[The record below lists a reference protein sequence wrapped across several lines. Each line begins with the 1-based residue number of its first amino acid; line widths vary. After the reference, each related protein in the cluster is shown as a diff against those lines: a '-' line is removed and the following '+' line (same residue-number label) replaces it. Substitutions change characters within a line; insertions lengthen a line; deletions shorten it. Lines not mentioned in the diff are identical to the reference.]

1 MPRRPRHGRR
11 LQLGAALL
19 LPLLC
24 LPATGADS
32 LLPREYVMEM
42 ATPRVQAN
50 NAEHVRK
57 KLAAQ
62 LGNDPLNDPLWSRL
76 GWTYL
81 ALDNV
86 TAAAACARTALRLRP
101 YNARYRLLQ
110 AHVLLVDGKSAEIA
124 KILAG
129 AVQSSA
135 MFFNHIKLADVHA
148 LIAAINDPAIRGTVQ
163 NQFDQLLRTDTFAA
177 EVRRIEI
184 LAGAGGRIMKT
195 WRERD
200 NRRRVWIAVEDKFLQ
215 VYDETTRSRT
225 DLAPKVTA
233 FGCERATV
241 RYLAITRDRLLI
253 AAGDQLL
260 SCDRKTEGWQIVRP
274 PMKRRLEVIDMR
286 DDDYTTATVTFR
298 DERGDEHLFLFHPL
312 RSEWLELPP
321 RRQFLERLN
330 DDPGRVNF
338 AIRNGFPPPETPIQA
353 AAAAAQWRD
362 ALAYLHETP
371 GHLVSLHRPR
381 LQKLAT
387 DNGATG
393 KKATDYYKGMALP
406 IWSRRDLHDRHWLQ
420 ALRDIKASG
429 ADRVS
434 LTMTGYQHGPRSVEV
449 IADPEKTLTV
459 DEIRTVI
466 HAARDAGLQVMLKP
480 HLNLAIEAKDD
491 HMWRGLIKPT
501 KKDVKA
507 WFTSYTSFL
516 MPYVDLAIAEQVE
529 IFCVGVELKKMVRY
543 TREWKILISNVRD
556 RGYKGKLTY
565 AALHDN
571 FYVVRFWDA
580 LDYIGIDAYF
590 EATRDKHAGLREII
604 AGYEGWAERLE
615 EFASDRRRPIIFTE
629 VGFNNQDGANVRP
642 WYWSGNRAE
651 LDNLEQAACYHAVL
665 EVFTRHDW
673 LAGMF
678 WWSWS
683 ANRPPFPDEPHYSPQ
698 SKLAELVLR
707 AYWRPPPAGNG
718 IEEKH
723 EE

>member
-1 MPRRPRHGRR
+1 MARCARHGTR
-11 LQLGAALL
+11 LQLCAALL
-19 LPLLC
+19 LSLLR
-24 LPATGADS
+24 LPAAADDS
-32 LLPREYVMEM
+32 LLTREYVMGM

-62 LGNDPLNDPLWSRL
+62 LGDDPLNDPLWGRL

-101 YNARYRLLQ
+101 YSARYRLLQ
-110 AHVLLVDGKSAEIA
+110 AHVLLVDGKSTEIA

-129 AVQSSA
+129 AVQSNA
-135 MFFNHIKLADVHA
+135 MFFNHIKLADVRA
-148 LIAAINDPAIRGTVQ
+148 LIAAINDPAIRGMVQ
-163 NQFDQLLRTDTFAA
+163 NQFNQLLHTDTFAA
-177 EVRRIEI
+177 EETRFEI
-184 LAGAGGRIMKT
+184 LGEASGRIMKT

-200 NRRRVWIAVEDKFLQ
+200 NRMRVWIAVEDKFLE
-215 VYDETTRSRT
+215 VYDETTRTRT
-225 DLAPKVTA
+225 DLAPKVA
-233 FGCERATV
+233 VFGCERTTV

-253 AAGDQLL
+253 AAGDHLL
-260 SCDRKTEGWQIVRP
+260 SCNRKAEGWQIVRP
-274 PMKRRLEVIDMR
+274 PMKGRLEVIDMR

-298 DERGDEHLFLFHPL
+298 DEHGDEHLFLFHPL

-338 AIRNGFPPPETPIQA
+338 AIRNGFPPPKTPIQA
-353 AAAAAQWRD
+353 AAATSQWRD
-362 ALAYLHETP
+362 ALTYVHETP
-371 GHLVSLHRPR
+371 VNFASLHRQR

-387 DNGATG
+387 DNGGTG
-393 KKATDYYKGMALP
+393 KKATAYYKGMALP
-406 IWSRRDLHDRHWLQ
+406 IWSRRDLQESHWRQ
-420 ALRDIKASG
+420 ALHDIKASG

-434 LTMTGYQHGPRSVEV
+434 LSMTGYQHGPRSVEV
-449 IADPEKTLTV
+449 IADSEKTLTV

-466 HAARDAGLQVMLKP
+466 HAARDSGLQVMLKP

-501 KKDVKA
+501 ERDVKA
-507 WFTSYTSFL
+507 WFTSYTAFL
-516 MPYVDLAIAEQVE
+516 MPYVDLAIAEQIE
-529 IFCVGVELKKMVRY
+529 IFCVGVELKKMTPY

-571 FYVVRFWDA
+571 FYLVRFWDA

-590 EATRDKHAGLREII
+590 EATRDKNAGLREII
-604 AGYEGWAERLE
+604 AGYERWAERLE
-615 EFASDRRRPIIFTE
+615 KFSSDQKRSIIFTE
-629 VGFNNQDGANVRP
+629 VGFNNQDGSNVRP

-651 LDNLEQAACYHAVL
+651 LDNIEQAACYHAVL
-665 EVFTRHDW
+665 EVFPRHDW

-707 AYWRPPPAGNG
+707 AYWRPQPTGSE
-718 IEEKH
+718 IEEKLV
-723 EE
+723 E